1 MSTKQMADLLGK
13 TIRLDDRRTSA
24 QYDAEVMDARTCYGK
39 VQLQVNGD
47 GVTWFEPTAKELE
60 SVR

>member
-1 MSTKQMADLLGK
+1 MADLLGK

-39 VQLQVNGD
+39 VQIQVNGD